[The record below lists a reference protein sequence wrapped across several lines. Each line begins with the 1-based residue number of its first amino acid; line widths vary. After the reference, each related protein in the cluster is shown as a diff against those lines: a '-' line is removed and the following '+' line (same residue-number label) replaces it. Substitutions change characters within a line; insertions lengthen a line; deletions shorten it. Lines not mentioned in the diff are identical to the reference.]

1 MKNANRVPR
10 IYIIGL
16 VVLMLKFAGSAH
28 AINRNDV
35 FFELDKLN
43 TNWNDL
49 SVKLWIND
57 FEHEPDPGV
66 LIGDRL
72 IYHVK
77 TNEPAFFV
85 LVLIDAKGN
94 IAVLK
99 PDALEANGILK
110 QAEPLGKETIYLIA
124 SDQQLPA
131 SVFNLDP
138 STDYVNH
145 GVDIGEARG
154 LVTRLNAYSA
164 SLKVASK
171 RYEYLVDSDTQFSTR
186 GIRREVSER
195 IDEVEIASNA
205 NRFNEAETIE
215 SGTPVSSSPIVINDI
230 NFEYNSDVLTS
241 TGMSQLEVLGSEL
254 IDRQEQNELPRV
266 LLTGH
271 TDSSGPAAYNMD
283 LSKRR
288 SMASKR
294 FLVDELGLP
303 AEFIDTH
310 GMGESVPI
318 GTNDT
323 SVGRARNRRVEFEI
337 LQ

>member
-99 PDALEANGILK
+99 PDALEANGIAGASESLTFPAMDENDSASSIIE

-154 LVTRLNAYSA
+154 LVTRLNAMNILSIQIR
-164 SLKVASK
+164 SFQHVASGVK
-171 RYEYLVDSDTQFSTR
+171 FPNVLMKSKLLQMQTGSM
-186 GIRREVSER
+186 RRK
-195 IDEVEIASNA
+195 
-205 NRFNEAETIE
+205 
-215 SGTPVSSSPIVINDI
+215 
-230 NFEYNSDVLTS
+230 
-241 TGMSQLEVLGSEL
+241 Q
-254 IDRQEQNELPRV
+254 
-266 LLTGH
+266 
-271 TDSSGPAAYNMD
+271 
-283 LSKRR
+283 
-288 SMASKR
+288 
-294 FLVDELGLP
+294 
-303 AEFIDTH
+303 
-310 GMGESVPI
+310 
-318 GTNDT
+318 
-323 SVGRARNRRVEFEI
+323 
-337 LQ
+337 